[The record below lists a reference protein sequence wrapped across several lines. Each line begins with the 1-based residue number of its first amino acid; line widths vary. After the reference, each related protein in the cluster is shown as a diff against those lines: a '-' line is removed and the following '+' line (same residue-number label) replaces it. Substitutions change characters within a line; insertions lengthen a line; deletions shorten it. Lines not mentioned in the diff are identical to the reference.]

1 MLCTVIW
8 RRRQKQVS
16 VSGEVTLRHRIRAQ
30 REERSGDK
38 GSLTG
43 KGVSEPI

>member
-16 VSGEVTLRHRIRAQ
+16 VSSEVTLRHRIRAQ
-30 REERSGDK
+30 REERAGDR
-38 GSLTG
+38 GALTG
-43 KGVSEPI
+43 KDVSEPI